1 MELAHVKREFNSP
14 ADFLASKALQGDN
27 VHVSDAEGLQ
37 QLRDLNKLQRSAVQ
51 QNDST
56 RAETNAEPET
66 DQQESALSCD
76 VLDDSAEA
84 ASSDDSSAYHS
95 GSRDAGLAAVV
106 LPKRRKQYK
115 RRVAQR
121 VGVSQ
126 REVAPVKGR
135 LTQAG
140 VKWL

>member
-27 VHVSDAEGLQ
+27 VHVGDVEGLQ

-66 DQQESALSCD
+66 DQQESAPSCD

-84 ASSDDSSAYHS
+84 DSSDDSSAYHS
-95 GSRDAGLAAVV
+95 GSRQHEVHGAAHPTDAQDGAEVF
-106 LPKRRKQYK
+106 
-115 RRVAQR
+115 VAT
-121 VGVSQ
+121 
-126 REVAPVKGR
+126 RESACPSEK
-135 LTQAG
+135 
-140 VKWL
+140 